1 MPQGQILTDRPTQ
14 SNGLIDWKQ
23 HTLANPLNLSL
34 QPGHSQHCE
43 VLPTPTW
50 QAGFKNPAGSSFH
63 PSSQPLQ
70 HYSTSTEEMLSRGG
84 LGVLYVTGGLVNLL
98 TFGVFDLP
106 QVIFDPNDSAV
117 RVAVALDGG
126 VDLPAPND
134 GPTEADEDFPTIL
147 AFNELGGY
155 IGSSWTHE
163 KIPSG
168 GFNEVIVDQ
177 AKGPGQQAT
186 YLQFFAR
193 KDAVCIAYISQQ
205 WADGQTRGWLG
216 DMGICVW

>member
-1 MPQGQILTDRPTQ
+1 
-14 SNGLIDWKQ
+14 
-23 HTLANPLNLSL
+23 
-34 QPGHSQHCE
+34 
-43 VLPTPTW
+43 
-50 QAGFKNPAGSSFH
+50 
-63 PSSQPLQ
+63 
-70 HYSTSTEEMLSRGG
+70 MLSRGG
-84 LGVLYVTGGLVNLL
+84 LGVLYVAGGFVNLL
-98 TFGVFDLP
+98 TFGLFDLP
-106 QVIFDPNDSAV
+106 QVIFDTNDSAI
-117 RVAVALDGG
+117 RVAVALNGG
-126 VDLPAPND
+126 LDLPAPLD
-134 GPTEADEDFPTIL
+134 GPTEADGDFPAIL

-168 GFNEVIVDQ
+168 GFSEVIVDQ

-216 DMGICVW
+216 DMGLACGRDWYYSHIVVGNDGYSPSGYPDLEISKKRLLPLSCDSKQIWLTSKPFFRMHVDGRRP